1 MSPEEVR
8 RVEEIVN
15 EKIEAALPVSMKTE
29 TLEEARAEGA
39 LAFFGDRYDE
49 VVKVYS
55 IGDYS
60 KEVCG
65 GPHVDNTR
73 ELGTFRIVK
82 EQSSSQGVRRIKA
95 VLDGA
100 E

>member
-1 MSPEEVR
+1 MKGG
-8 RVEEIVN
+8 VEE
-15 EKIEAALPVSMKTE
+15 EAKE
-29 TLEEARAEGA
+29 EGA
-39 LAFFGDRYDE
+39 LAFFGERYDE

-65 GPHVDNTR
+65 GPHVDHTG
-73 ELGTFRIVK
+73 ELGGFRIVK

-95 VLDGA
+95 VVGQK
-100 E
+100 